1 MKDWTARIETDRNVL
16 ERIAA
21 ILLALAVLAE
31 RAAGASRPVRCHVLW
46 ALRQADD
53 VARAFVAGP
62 PCDGSGD
69 QWPPAATPVRCGFDP
84 ADTEYL
90 AASLRMLAFVVQAM
104 AAQASPGGTCGDSL
118 LSFRRNAQ
126 PLPGRR
132 GRKKVNCPLRLL
144 RLAGAPPRPPPRRCA
159 YRLPIFQKFNGQT
172 GKTGA
177 WRR

>member
-1 MKDWTARIETDRNVL
+1 MDWTAEIGTNRNVL
-16 ERIAA
+16 MRIAA
-21 ILLALAVLAE
+21 ILLALADLAE
-31 RAAGASRPVRCHVLW
+31 RAASASRSVRYQVLW
-46 ALRQADD
+46 ALRQADE
-53 VARAFVAGP
+53 VASAFVT
-62 PCDGSGD
+62 GSTCEGD

-84 ADTEYL
+84 ADAENL